1 MVKSFTSVSAAVLF
15 GALLAAPAMAQTTTA
30 PKGAMKITQAEC
42 QSLWNRLD
50 ASKSGSVAQA
60 AAQSHVTDFKAVD
73 ANNDGKLSQA
83 EFQAGC
89 DKGLV
94 QSGASTGTGTGT
106 SGTDSAPKK

>member
-1 MVKSFTSVSAAVLF
+1 MIKSFTTVSAAVLL

-30 PKGAMKITQAEC
+30 PKAAMKITQAEC

-50 ASKSGSVAQA
+50 AAKSGSVAQS
-60 AAQSHVTDFKAVD
+60 AAQAHVADFKAVD
-73 ANNDGKLSQA
+73 ANNDGKLTQA

-94 QSGASTGTGTGT
+94 QGSASSGSGA
-106 SGTDSAPKK
+106 GTDTAPKK